1 MKNKTTKQ
9 QNNKIFSKYFKKY
22 WYLFL
27 LGVIIVIAVDW
38 FQLYVPLYFG
48 KIVDLYQNY
57 SQSAITIDVLKSGVF
72 NYILKVFL
80 VILGVT
86 ILRVSWRFCF
96 FLNARNIEEKIRNEM
111 QFIRISCCKDVS

>member
-57 SQSAITIDVLKSGVF
+57 SQSAITIDVLKLGVF

-80 VILGVT
+80 
-86 ILRVSWRFCF
+86 
-96 FLNARNIEEKIRNEM
+96 
-111 QFIRISCCKDVS
+111 